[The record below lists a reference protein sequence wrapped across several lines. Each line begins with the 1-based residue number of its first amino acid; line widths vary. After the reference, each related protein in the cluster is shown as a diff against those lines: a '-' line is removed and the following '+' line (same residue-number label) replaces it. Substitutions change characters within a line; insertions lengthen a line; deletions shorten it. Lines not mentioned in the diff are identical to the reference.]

1 MANLLQNILLGL
13 DDFQQSIRQPL
24 KWIYLGYIDI
34 FLRYKRS
41 IIGPFW
47 ITISISV
54 IIFVLSHLW
63 AQILSIDFNFFVSY
77 FSIGYI
83 LWYWLSSTVIESSSS
98 MTEFEGLI
106 KQIKIPISTYLLRV
120 SLRNFLVFLHNCVLI
135 VLVIFIFDNQVNIFE
150 FITISLPSIFLIFIS
165 LTSLGVMISIISVR
179 YRDLSSIIS
188 FLMQLFFFI
197 NPLIW
202 HPDIINKST
211 ALIEYN
217 LFFYWIDVIR
227 QPLLGLEVHEN
238 SLLVIFVSS
247 IICILV
253 SAFVIG
259 RYKKKIIY
267 WRLIICAH
275 NFQ

>member
-77 FSIGYI
+77 FAIGYI

-188 FLMQLFFFI
+188 FLMQLLFFI
-197 NPLIW
+197 TPIIW

-267 WRLIICAH
+267 WL
-275 NFQ
+275 